1 LPRVA
6 VVGAGAHG
14 LATGWALRRAGVEDV
29 VVYEQFAQG
38 HERGSS
44 HGRTRIVRLAYADP
58 AWVRFAQEAF
68 VGWRALEEESGERIL
83 DLTGLLEIVGEVED
97 SSAPGLDAAGV
108 PWERIEREE
117 AERRWPVRLPEGTF
131 AVLQPEA
138 GTVRADLALE
148 AFARGL
154 DVRWETRVDSLDD
167 LDADVVVVTAG
178 AWVNDLV
185 EPPLPVTITR
195 ETICYFRLDDPRPLP
210 SLVTVKRG
218 KYAHGFFALADPV
231 HGLKVGLHK
240 GGVEVEG
247 DLEGEPD
254 PAVVEQVAA
263 WTRDRFQLA
272 DPEPVAAQTCLYTTL
287 PEDEF
292 VLERRGRVVVGSACS
307 GHGFKF
313 APAVG
318 ERLARLALDGRGS
331 PGH

>member
-6 VVGAGAHG
+6 IVGAGAHG

-29 VVYEQFAQG
+29 VVYEQFDRG
-38 HERGSS
+38 HDRGSS

-58 AWVRFAQEAF
+58 RWVRFAQQAF
-68 VGWRALEEESGERIL
+68 VGWRALERESGERLL
-83 DLTGLLEIVGEVED
+83 DLTGLLEIVGDVAD

-108 PWERIEREE
+108 PWERVERDD

-131 AVLQPEA
+131 AVLQSEA

-148 AFARGL
+148 AFAREL
-154 DVRWETRVDSLDD
+154 DVRWGTRIESLDE
-167 LDADVVVVTAG
+167 LDADTVVVTAG

-185 EPPLPVTITR
+185 DPPLPTTLTR

-218 KYAHGFFALADPV
+218 RYAHGFFALADPV

-240 GGVEVEG
+240 GGVELAAPEQ
-247 DLEGEPD
+247 GEPD
-254 PAVVEQVAA
+254 AAVVERVAE
-263 WTRDRFQLA
+263 WTRERFQLA

-318 ERLARLALDGRGS
+318 ERLARLVLDELS
-331 PGH
+331 

>member
-1 LPRVA
+1 VSSRRVA
-6 VVGAGAHG
+6 VVGGGVHG
-14 LATGWALRRAGVEDV
+14 LATGWALRRAGADV
-29 VVYEQFAQG
+29 VVYEQFARG
-38 HERGSS
+38 HDRGSS
-44 HGRTRIVRLAYADP
+44 HGRTRIVRLAYAEP
-58 AWVRFAQEAF
+58 EWVRFAQEAF
-68 VGWRALEEESGERIL
+68 RGWRALEVESGETLL
-83 DLTGLLEIVGEVED
+83 DLTGLLEVVGDVAD

-108 PWERIEREE
+108 PWARLEREE

-138 GTVRADLALE
+138 GTVRADRALE

-154 DVRWETRVDSLDD
+154 DVRWETRVESVDD
-167 LDADVVVVTAG
+167 VDADVVVVTAG

-185 EPPLPVTITR
+185 EPPLPTTITR

-218 KYAHGFFALADPV
+218 RYAHGFFALADPV

-272 DPEPVAAQTCLYTTL
+272 DPEPVTAQTCLYTTL
-287 PEDEF
+287 PDDAF

-318 ERLARLALDGRGS
+318 ERLAALALQ
-331 PGH
+331 P